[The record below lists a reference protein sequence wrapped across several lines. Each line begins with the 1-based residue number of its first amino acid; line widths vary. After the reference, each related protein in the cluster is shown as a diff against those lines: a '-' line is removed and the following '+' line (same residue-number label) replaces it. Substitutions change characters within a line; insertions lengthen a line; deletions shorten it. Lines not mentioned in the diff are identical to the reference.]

1 MEIHIVEVV
10 NGEDLVTKTQAY
22 RNVDDAEKAFIN
34 EVRKLAGKGVTFTD
48 DDIEDFLS
56 DGYYNDD
63 THFSVIIK
71 DIILN

>member
-10 NGEDLVTKTQAY
+10 NGEELVTKTQAY

-56 DGYYNDD
+56 DGYYTDD